1 MNKRKILKRLI
12 IAAVCV
18 VCAVVVFE
26 IVVRVMMDSEMRSRD
41 DWNVQVGEHQYT
53 SEERAVSVYDA
64 SVESTISVS
73 RIVPDEYEEDG
84 FTYYDEGVQQRLGQ
98 QLMEMVGQG
107 ASMDAPLAVLDPFG
121 TGSNGLLLSFQT
133 ERRSQIRYTVHTTSA
148 ELPDYTAVAQ
158 SSADGN
164 SFSRNHCFLLIGLV
178 PGETNEVT
186 LEALGERGRV
196 QQTVTFTIEMPEAI
210 SGYANHLDT
219 TDGDSTAALT
229 DGLYYAMGLGDYYGY
244 TFFFDNEGVLRYEM
258 VLEGYHS
265 DRFLWDD
272 DGSLITCVGSQK
284 IARLNRF
291 GQVTQ
296 VFDLGQYELHHDINW
311 GPEGTILALATDTE
325 SETVEDQVL
334 QIDLESGEVSHV
346 VDFTQVFQ
354 SYYEITRP
362 VQATD
367 PFGLWSEGEWDW
379 LHLNSL
385 QYDEGDNSIIVSSR
399 ETSTIIKCS
408 LGEEPEILWMAG
420 NPDFWEGT
428 EFSQYSLAQEGEFQF
443 QYGQHDVELMPQEE
457 ISALGFE
464 PAAEGQLYLRVYDNN
479 YYAMSSR
486 DDFEVEVPDEVSTS
500 STLEGDVNS
509 HVYYY
514 LVDENAGTFTLM
526 DSFDLPYSSLVSNAQ
541 WMGETYVVNNGVH
554 QCFEEYDQ
562 EGTLIRQYKY
572 QCTANGYRV
581 MKDDFTGFWFLDEEE

>member
-84 FTYYDEGVQQRLGQ
+84 YTYYDEGVQQRLGQ

-164 SFSRNHCFLLIGLV
+164 SFSRKHCFLLIGLV

-196 QQTVTFTIEMPEAI
+196 QQTVTFTIEMPEAV
-210 SGYANHLDT
+210 SGYANQLDT

-244 TFFFDNEGVLRYEM
+244 TFFFDNDGVLRYEM
-258 VLEGYHS
+258 VLEGFHS
-265 DRFLWDD
+265 DRFLYT
-272 DGSLITCVGSQK
+272 DGGLYTCVSSRK
-284 IARLNRF
+284 IALMSPL
-291 GQVTQ
+291 GQAVR
-296 VFDLGQYELHHDINW
+296 VYDLGQYELHHDINW
-311 GPEGTILALATDTE
+311 GPDGTILALVNDTE
-325 SETVEDQVL
+325 QDTVMDVVISL
-334 QIDLESGEVSHV
+334 DPATGEVSEV
-346 VDFTQVFQ
+346 VDF
-354 SYYEITRP
+354 SELMDGYYGEMTHPVPITGGSFW
-362 VQATD
+362 QA
-367 PFGLWSEGEWDW
+367 GEDDW
-379 LHLNSL
+379 LHLNSV
-385 QYDEGDNSIIVSSR
+385 QYMEKDDSILVSSR
-399 ETSTIIKCS
+399 ETSTIIKVSDIGGTPTLSAFIGDPAFWADTPYADLCYAMD
-408 LGEEPEILWMAG
+408 G
-420 NPDFWEGT
+420 DFV
-428 EFSQYSLAQEGEFQF
+428 A
-443 QYGQHDVELMPQEE
+443 QYGQHDVELVADDSLED
-457 ISALGFE
+457 
-464 PAAEGQLYLRVYDNN
+464 GQYLLRMYDNN
-479 YYAMSSR
+479 YWSLSTR
-486 DDFEVEVPDEVSTS
+486 DGYDPELADSVSTS
-500 STLEGDVNS
+500 LTSGDAS
-509 HVYYY
+509 YITFY
-514 LVDENAGTFTLM
+514 LVDDNAKTFSLVEQHAV
-526 DSFDLPYSSLVSNAQ
+526 PYSAIVSNAQ
-541 WMGETYVVNNGVH
+541 EIGGNFVVNSGVAH
-554 QCFEEYDQ
+554 QFGEYDSD
-562 EGTLIRQYKY
+562 GNLIRAFDYD
-572 QCTANGYRV
+572 CMMNGYRV
-581 MKDDFTGFWFLDEEE
+581 MKGDFVGYWFQETDA

>member
-84 FTYYDEGVQQRLGQ
+84 FTYYDEDVQQRLGQ

-210 SGYANHLDT
+210 SGYANQLDT

-244 TFFFDNEGVLRYEM
+244 TFFFDNDGVLRYEM
-258 VLEGYHS
+258 VLEGFHS
-265 DRFLWDD
+265 DRFLYT
-272 DGSLITCVGSQK
+272 DGGLYTCVSSRK
-284 IARLNRF
+284 IALMSPL
-291 GQVTQ
+291 GQAVR
-296 VFDLGQYELHHDINW
+296 VYDLGQYELHHDINW
-311 GPEGTILALATDTE
+311 GPDGTILALVNDTE
-325 SETVEDQVL
+325 QDTVMDVVISL
-334 QIDLESGEVSHV
+334 DPATGEVSEV
-346 VDFTQVFQ
+346 VDF
-354 SYYEITRP
+354 SELMDGYYGEMTHPVPITGGSFW
-362 VQATD
+362 QA
-367 PFGLWSEGEWDW
+367 GEDDW
-379 LHLNSL
+379 LHLNSV
-385 QYDEGDNSIIVSSR
+385 QYMEKDDSILVSSR
-399 ETSTIIKCS
+399 ETSTIIKVSDIQGTPTLSAFIGDPAFWADTPYADLCYAMD
-408 LGEEPEILWMAG
+408 G
-420 NPDFWEGT
+420 DFV
-428 EFSQYSLAQEGEFQF
+428 A
-443 QYGQHDVELMPQEE
+443 QYGQHDVELVADDSLED
-457 ISALGFE
+457 
-464 PAAEGQLYLRVYDNN
+464 GQYLLRMYDNN
-479 YYAMSSR
+479 YWSLSTR
-486 DDFEVEVPDEVSTS
+486 DGYDPELADSVSTS
-500 STLEGDVNS
+500 LTSGDAS
-509 HVYYY
+509 YITFY
-514 LVDENAGTFTLM
+514 LVDDNTKTFSLVEQHAV
-526 DSFDLPYSSLVSNAQ
+526 PYSAIVSNAQ
-541 WMGETYVVNNGVH
+541 EIGGNFVVNSGVAH
-554 QCFEEYDQ
+554 QFGEYDSD
-562 EGTLIRQYKY
+562 GNLIRAFDYD
-572 QCTANGYRV
+572 CMMNGYRV
-581 MKDDFTGFWFLDEEE
+581 MKGDFVGYWFQETDA

>member
-84 FTYYDEGVQQRLGQ
+84 FTYYDEDVQQRLGQ

-210 SGYANHLDT
+210 SGYANQLDT

-244 TFFFDNEGVLRYEM
+244 TFFFDNDGVLRYEM
-258 VLEGYHS
+258 VLEGFHS
-265 DRFLWDD
+265 DRFLYT
-272 DGSLITCVGSQK
+272 DGGLYTCVSSRK
-284 IARLNRF
+284 IALMSPL
-291 GQVTQ
+291 GQAVR
-296 VFDLGQYELHHDINW
+296 VYDLGQYELHHDINW
-311 GPEGTILALATDTE
+311 GPDGTILALVNDTE
-325 SETVEDQVL
+325 QDTVMDVVISL
-334 QIDLESGEVSHV
+334 DPATGEVSEV
-346 VDFTQVFQ
+346 VDF
-354 SYYEITRP
+354 SELMDGYYGEMTHPVPITGGSFW
-362 VQATD
+362 QA
-367 PFGLWSEGEWDW
+367 GEDDW
-379 LHLNSL
+379 LHLNSV
-385 QYDEGDNSIIVSSR
+385 QYMEKDDSILVSSR
-399 ETSTIIKCS
+399 ETSTIIKVSDIGGTPTLSAFIGDPAFWADTPYADLCYAMD
-408 LGEEPEILWMAG
+408 G
-420 NPDFWEGT
+420 DFV
-428 EFSQYSLAQEGEFQF
+428 A
-443 QYGQHDVELMPQEE
+443 QYGQHDVELVADDSLED
-457 ISALGFE
+457 
-464 PAAEGQLYLRVYDNN
+464 GQYLLRMYDNN
-479 YYAMSSR
+479 YWSLSTR
-486 DDFEVEVPDEVSTS
+486 DGYDPELADSVSTS
-500 STLEGDVNS
+500 LTSGDAS
-509 HVYYY
+509 YITFY
-514 LVDENAGTFTLM
+514 LVDDNAKTFSLVEQHAV
-526 DSFDLPYSSLVSNAQ
+526 PYSAIVSNAQ
-541 WMGETYVVNNGVH
+541 EIGGNFVVNSGVAH
-554 QCFEEYDQ
+554 QFGEYDSD
-562 EGTLIRQYKY
+562 GNLIRAFDYD
-572 QCTANGYRV
+572 CMMNGYRV
-581 MKDDFTGFWFLDEEE
+581 MKGDFVGYWFQEAAE

>member
-196 QQTVTFTIEMPEAI
+196 QQTVTFTIEMPEAV
-210 SGYANHLDT
+210 SGYANQLDT

-244 TFFFDNEGVLRYEM
+244 TFFFDNDGVLRYEM
-258 VLEGYHS
+258 VLEGFHS
-265 DRFLWDD
+265 DRFLYT
-272 DGSLITCVGSQK
+272 DGGLYTCVSSRK
-284 IARLNRF
+284 IALMSPL
-291 GQVTQ
+291 GQAVR
-296 VFDLGQYELHHDINW
+296 VYDLGQYELHHDINW
-311 GPEGTILALATDTE
+311 GPDGTILALVNDTE
-325 SETVEDQVL
+325 QDTVMDVVISL
-334 QIDLESGEVSHV
+334 DPATGEVSEV
-346 VDFTQVFQ
+346 VDF
-354 SYYEITRP
+354 SELMDGYYGEMTHPVPITGGSFW
-362 VQATD
+362 QA
-367 PFGLWSEGEWDW
+367 GEDDW
-379 LHLNSL
+379 LHLNSV
-385 QYDEGDNSIIVSSR
+385 QYMEKDDSILVSSR
-399 ETSTIIKCS
+399 ETSTIIKVSDIQGTPTLSAFIGDPAFWADTPYADLCYAMD
-408 LGEEPEILWMAG
+408 G
-420 NPDFWEGT
+420 DFV
-428 EFSQYSLAQEGEFQF
+428 A
-443 QYGQHDVELMPQEE
+443 QYGQHDVELVADDSLED
-457 ISALGFE
+457 
-464 PAAEGQLYLRVYDNN
+464 GQYLLRMYDNN
-479 YYAMSSR
+479 YWSLSTR
-486 DDFEVEVPDEVSTS
+486 DGYDPELADSVSTS
-500 STLEGDVNS
+500 LTSGDAS
-509 HVYYY
+509 YITFY
-514 LVDENAGTFTLM
+514 LVDDNTKTFSLVEQHAV
-526 DSFDLPYSSLVSNAQ
+526 PYSAIVSNAQ
-541 WMGETYVVNNGVH
+541 EIGGNFVVNSGVAH
-554 QCFEEYDQ
+554 QFGEYDSD
-562 EGTLIRQYKY
+562 GNLIRAFDYD
-572 QCTANGYRV
+572 CMMNGYRV
-581 MKDDFTGFWFLDEEE
+581 MKGDFVGYWFQQAAE

>member
-84 FTYYDEGVQQRLGQ
+84 FTYYDEDVQQRLGQ

-196 QQTVTFTIEMPEAI
+196 QQTVTFTIEMPEAV
-210 SGYANHLDT
+210 SGYANQLDT

-244 TFFFDNEGVLRYEM
+244 TFFFDNDGVLRYEM
-258 VLEGYHS
+258 VLEGFHS
-265 DRFLWDD
+265 DRFLYT
-272 DGSLITCVGSQK
+272 DGGLYTCVSSRK
-284 IARLNRF
+284 IALMSPL
-291 GQVTQ
+291 GQAVR
-296 VFDLGQYELHHDINW
+296 VYDLGQYELHHDINW
-311 GPEGTILALATDTE
+311 GPDGTILALVNDTE
-325 SETVEDQVL
+325 QDTVMDVVISL
-334 QIDLESGEVSHV
+334 DPATGEVSEV
-346 VDFTQVFQ
+346 VDF
-354 SYYEITRP
+354 SELMDGYYGEMTHPVPITGGSFW
-362 VQATD
+362 QA
-367 PFGLWSEGEWDW
+367 GEDDW
-379 LHLNSL
+379 LHLNSV
-385 QYDEGDNSIIVSSR
+385 QYMEKDDSILVSSR
-399 ETSTIIKCS
+399 ETSTIIKVSDIRGTPTLSAFIGDPAFWADTPYADLCYAMD
-408 LGEEPEILWMAG
+408 G
-420 NPDFWEGT
+420 DFV
-428 EFSQYSLAQEGEFQF
+428 A
-443 QYGQHDVELMPQEE
+443 QYGQHDVELVADDSLED
-457 ISALGFE
+457 
-464 PAAEGQLYLRVYDNN
+464 GQYLLRMYDNN
-479 YYAMSSR
+479 YWSLSTR
-486 DDFEVEVPDEVSTS
+486 DGYDPELADSVSTS
-500 STLEGDVNS
+500 LTSGDAS
-509 HVYYY
+509 YITFY
-514 LVDENAGTFTLM
+514 LVDDNTKTFSLVEQHAV
-526 DSFDLPYSSLVSNAQ
+526 PYSAIVSNAQ
-541 WMGETYVVNNGVH
+541 EIGGNFVVNSGVAH
-554 QCFEEYDQ
+554 QFGEYDSD
-562 EGTLIRQYKY
+562 GNLIRAFDYD
-572 QCTANGYRV
+572 CMMNGYRV
-581 MKDDFTGFWFLDEEE
+581 MKGDFVGYWFQETDA

>member
-84 FTYYDEGVQQRLGQ
+84 FTYYDEDVQQRLGQ

-107 ASMDAPLAVLDPFG
+107 ASMDAPLAILDPFG

-196 QQTVTFTIEMPEAI
+196 QQTVTFTIDMPEAV
-210 SGYANHLDT
+210 SGYANQLDT

-244 TFFFDNEGVLRYEM
+244 TFFFDNDGVLRYEM
-258 VLEGYHS
+258 VLEGFHS
-265 DRFLWDD
+265 DRFLYT
-272 DGSLITCVGSQK
+272 DGGLYTCVSSRK
-284 IARLNRF
+284 IALMSPL
-291 GQVTQ
+291 GQAVR
-296 VFDLGQYELHHDINW
+296 VYDLGQYELHHDINW
-311 GPEGTILALATDTE
+311 GPDGTILALVNDTE
-325 SETVEDQVL
+325 QDTVMDVVISL
-334 QIDLESGEVSHV
+334 DPATGEVSEV
-346 VDFTQVFQ
+346 VDF
-354 SYYEITRP
+354 SELMDGYYGEMTHPVPITGGSFW
-362 VQATD
+362 QA
-367 PFGLWSEGEWDW
+367 GEDDW
-379 LHLNSL
+379 LHLNSV
-385 QYDEGDNSIIVSSR
+385 QYMEKDDSILVSSR
-399 ETSTIIKCS
+399 ETSTIIKVSDIGGTPTLSAFIGDPAFWADTPYADLCYAMD
-408 LGEEPEILWMAG
+408 G
-420 NPDFWEGT
+420 DFV
-428 EFSQYSLAQEGEFQF
+428 A
-443 QYGQHDVELMPQEE
+443 QYGQHDVELVADDSLED
-457 ISALGFE
+457 
-464 PAAEGQLYLRVYDNN
+464 GQYLLRMYDNN
-479 YYAMSSR
+479 YWSLSTRDGYAPELADS
-486 DDFEVEVPDEVSTS
+486 VSTS
-500 STLEGDVNS
+500 LTSGDAS
-509 HVYYY
+509 YITFY
-514 LVDENAGTFTLM
+514 LVDDNTKTFSLVEQHAV
-526 DSFDLPYSSLVSNAQ
+526 PYSAIVSNAQ
-541 WMGETYVVNNGVH
+541 EIGGNFVVNSGVAH
-554 QCFEEYDQ
+554 QFGEYDSD
-562 EGTLIRQYKY
+562 GNLIRAFDYD
-572 QCTANGYRV
+572 CMMNGYRV
-581 MKDDFTGFWFLDEEE
+581 MKGDFVGYWFQETDA

>member
-84 FTYYDEGVQQRLGQ
+84 FTYYDEDVQQRLGQ
-98 QLMEMVGQG
+98 QLMEIVGQD
-107 ASMDAPLAVLDPFG
+107 ASMDAPLAILDPFG

-210 SGYANHLDT
+210 SGYANQLDT

-244 TFFFDNEGVLRYEM
+244 TFFFDNDGVLRYEM
-258 VLEGYHS
+258 VLEGFHS
-265 DRFLWDD
+265 DRFLYT
-272 DGSLITCVGSQK
+272 DGGLYTCVSSRK
-284 IARLNRF
+284 IALMSPL
-291 GQVTQ
+291 GQAVR
-296 VFDLGQYELHHDINW
+296 VYDLGQYELHHDINW
-311 GPEGTILALATDTE
+311 GPDGTILALVNDTKQDTVMDVVISLDPAT
-325 SETVEDQVL
+325 
-334 QIDLESGEVSHV
+334 GEVSEV
-346 VDFTQVFQ
+346 VDF
-354 SYYEITRP
+354 SELMDGYYGEMTHPVPITGGSFW
-362 VQATD
+362 QA
-367 PFGLWSEGEWDW
+367 GEDDW
-379 LHLNSL
+379 LHLNSV
-385 QYDEGDNSIIVSSR
+385 QYMEKDDSILVSSR
-399 ETSTIIKCS
+399 ETSTIIKVSDIGGTPTLSAFIGDPAFWADTPYADLCYAMD
-408 LGEEPEILWMAG
+408 G
-420 NPDFWEGT
+420 DFV
-428 EFSQYSLAQEGEFQF
+428 A
-443 QYGQHDVELMPQEE
+443 QYGQHDVELVADDSLED
-457 ISALGFE
+457 
-464 PAAEGQLYLRVYDNN
+464 GQYPLRMYDNN
-479 YYAMSSR
+479 YWSLSTR
-486 DDFEVEVPDEVSTS
+486 DGYDPELADSVSTS
-500 STLEGDVNS
+500 LTSGDAS
-509 HVYYY
+509 YITFY
-514 LVDENAGTFTLM
+514 LVDDNTKTFSLVEQHAV
-526 DSFDLPYSSLVSNAQ
+526 PYSAIVSNAQ
-541 WMGETYVVNNGVH
+541 EIGGNFVVNSGVAH
-554 QCFEEYDQ
+554 QFGEYDSD
-562 EGTLIRQYKY
+562 GNLIRAFDYD
-572 QCTANGYRV
+572 CMMNGYRV
-581 MKDDFTGFWFLDEEE
+581 MKGDFVGYWFQETDA

>member
-73 RIVPDEYEEDG
+73 RIVPYEYEEDG
-84 FTYYDEGVQQRLGQ
+84 FTYYDEDVQQRLGQ

-196 QQTVTFTIEMPEAI
+196 QQTVTFTIEMPEAV
-210 SGYANHLDT
+210 SGYANQLDT

-244 TFFFDNEGVLRYEM
+244 TFFFDNDGVLRYEM
-258 VLEGYHS
+258 VLEGFHS
-265 DRFLWDD
+265 DRFLYT
-272 DGSLITCVGSQK
+272 DGGLYTCVSSRK
-284 IARLNRF
+284 IALMSPL
-291 GQVTQ
+291 GQAVR
-296 VFDLGQYELHHDINW
+296 VYDLGQYELHHDINW
-311 GPEGTILALATDTE
+311 GPDGTILALVNDTE
-325 SETVEDQVL
+325 QDTVMDVVISL
-334 QIDLESGEVSHV
+334 DPATGEVSEV
-346 VDFTQVFQ
+346 VDF
-354 SYYEITRP
+354 SELMDGYYGEMTHPVPITGGSFW
-362 VQATD
+362 QA
-367 PFGLWSEGEWDW
+367 GEDDW
-379 LHLNSL
+379 LHLNSV
-385 QYDEGDNSIIVSSR
+385 QYMEKDDSILVSSR
-399 ETSTIIKCS
+399 ETSTIIKVSDIGGTPTLSAFIGDPAFWADTPYADLCYAMD
-408 LGEEPEILWMAG
+408 G
-420 NPDFWEGT
+420 DFV
-428 EFSQYSLAQEGEFQF
+428 A
-443 QYGQHDVELMPQEE
+443 QYGQHDVELVADDSLED
-457 ISALGFE
+457 
-464 PAAEGQLYLRVYDNN
+464 GQYLLRMYDNN
-479 YYAMSSR
+479 YWSLSTR
-486 DDFEVEVPDEVSTS
+486 DGYDPELADSVSTS
-500 STLEGDVNS
+500 LTSGDAS
-509 HVYYY
+509 YITFY
-514 LVDENAGTFTLM
+514 LVDDNAKTFSLVEQHAV
-526 DSFDLPYSSLVSNAQ
+526 PYSAIVSNAQ
-541 WMGETYVVNNGVH
+541 EIGGNFVVNSGVAH
-554 QCFEEYDQ
+554 QFGEYDSD
-562 EGTLIRQYKY
+562 GNLIRAFDYD
-572 QCTANGYRV
+572 CMMNGYRV
-581 MKDDFTGFWFLDEEE
+581 MKGDFVGYWFQEAAE

>member
-84 FTYYDEGVQQRLGQ
+84 FTYYDEDVQQRLGQ

-196 QQTVTFTIEMPEAI
+196 QQTVTFTIDMPEAV
-210 SGYANHLDT
+210 SGYANQLDT
-219 TDGDSTAALT
+219 SDGDSTAALT

-244 TFFFDNEGVLRYEM
+244 TFFFDNDGVLRYEM
-258 VLEGYHS
+258 VLEGFHS
-265 DRFLWDD
+265 DRFLYT
-272 DGSLITCVGSQK
+272 DGGLYTCVSSRK
-284 IARLNRF
+284 IALMSPL
-291 GQVTQ
+291 GQAVR
-296 VFDLGQYELHHDINW
+296 VYDLGQYELHHDINW
-311 GPEGTILALATDTE
+311 GPDGTILALVNDTE
-325 SETVEDQVL
+325 QDTVMDVVISL
-334 QIDLESGEVSHV
+334 DPATGEVSEV
-346 VDFTQVFQ
+346 VDFSEQMDG
-354 SYYEITRP
+354 YYGEMTHPVPITGGSFW
-362 VQATD
+362 QA
-367 PFGLWSEGEWDW
+367 GEDDW
-379 LHLNSL
+379 LHLNSV
-385 QYDEGDNSIIVSSR
+385 QYMEKDDSILVSSR
-399 ETSTIIKCS
+399 ETSTIIKVSDIGGTPTLSAFIGDPAFWADTPYADLCYAMD
-408 LGEEPEILWMAG
+408 G
-420 NPDFWEGT
+420 DFV
-428 EFSQYSLAQEGEFQF
+428 A
-443 QYGQHDVELMPQEE
+443 QYGQHDVELVADDSLED
-457 ISALGFE
+457 
-464 PAAEGQLYLRVYDNN
+464 GQYLLRMYDNN
-479 YYAMSSR
+479 YWSLSTR
-486 DDFEVEVPDEVSTS
+486 DGYDPELADSVSTS
-500 STLEGDVNS
+500 LTSGDAS
-509 HVYYY
+509 YITFY
-514 LVDENAGTFTLM
+514 LVDDNAKTFSLVEQHAV
-526 DSFDLPYSSLVSNAQ
+526 PYSAIVSNAQ
-541 WMGETYVVNNGVH
+541 EIGGNFVVNSGVAH
-554 QCFEEYDQ
+554 QFGEYDSD
-562 EGTLIRQYKY
+562 GNLIRAFDYD
-572 QCTANGYRV
+572 CMMNGYRV
-581 MKDDFTGFWFLDEEE
+581 MKGDFVGYWFQETDA

>member
-41 DWNVQVGEHQYT
+41 DWNIQVGEHQYT

-84 FTYYDEGVQQRLGQ
+84 FTYYDEDVQQRLGQ

-196 QQTVTFTIEMPEAI
+196 QQTVTFTIEMPEAV
-210 SGYANHLDT
+210 SGYANQLDT
-219 TDGDSTAALT
+219 SDGDSTAALT

-244 TFFFDNEGVLRYEM
+244 TFFFDNDGVLRYEM
-258 VLEGYHS
+258 VLEGFHS
-265 DRFLWDD
+265 DRFLYT
-272 DGSLITCVGSQK
+272 DGGLYTCVSSRK
-284 IARLNRF
+284 IALMSPL
-291 GQVTQ
+291 GQAVR
-296 VFDLGQYELHHDINW
+296 VYDLGQYELHHDINW
-311 GPEGTILALATDTE
+311 GPDGTILALVNDTE
-325 SETVEDQVL
+325 QDTVMDVVISL
-334 QIDLESGEVSHV
+334 DPATGEVSEV
-346 VDFTQVFQ
+346 VDF
-354 SYYEITRP
+354 SELMDGYYGEMTHPVPITGGSFW
-362 VQATD
+362 QA
-367 PFGLWSEGEWDW
+367 GEDDW
-379 LHLNSL
+379 LHLNSV
-385 QYDEGDNSIIVSSR
+385 QYMEKDDSILVSSR
-399 ETSTIIKCS
+399 ETSTIIKVSDIGGTPTLSAFIGDPAFWADTPYADLCYAMD
-408 LGEEPEILWMAG
+408 G
-420 NPDFWEGT
+420 DFV
-428 EFSQYSLAQEGEFQF
+428 A
-443 QYGQHDVELMPQEE
+443 QYGQHDVELVADDSLED
-457 ISALGFE
+457 
-464 PAAEGQLYLRVYDNN
+464 GQYLLRMYDNN
-479 YYAMSSR
+479 YWSLSTR
-486 DDFEVEVPDEVSTS
+486 DGYDPELADSVSTS
-500 STLEGDVNS
+500 LTSGDAS
-509 HVYYY
+509 YITFY
-514 LVDENAGTFTLM
+514 LVDDNAKTFSLVEQHAV
-526 DSFDLPYSSLVSNAQ
+526 PYSAIVSNAQ
-541 WMGETYVVNNGVH
+541 EIGGNFVVNSGVAH
-554 QCFEEYDQ
+554 QFGEYDS
-562 EGTLIRQYKY
+562 EGTLIRSFDYY
-572 QCTANGYRV
+572 CMMNGYRV
-581 MKDDFTGFWFLDEEE
+581 MKGDFVGYWFQETDA

>member
-84 FTYYDEGVQQRLGQ
+84 FTYYDEDVQQRLGQ

-196 QQTVTFTIEMPEAI
+196 QQTVTFTIDMPEAI
-210 SGYANHLDT
+210 SGYANQLDT
-219 TDGDSTAALT
+219 SDGDSTAALT

-244 TFFFDNEGVLRYEM
+244 TFFFDNDGVLRYEM
-258 VLEGYHS
+258 VLEGFHS
-265 DRFLWDD
+265 DRFLYA
-272 DGSLITCVGSQK
+272 DGGLYTCVSSRK
-284 IARLNRF
+284 IALMSPL
-291 GQVTQ
+291 GQAVR
-296 VFDLGQYELHHDINW
+296 VYDLGQYELHHDINW
-311 GPEGTILALATDTE
+311 GPDGTILALVNDTE
-325 SETVEDQVL
+325 QDTVMDVVISL
-334 QIDLESGEVSHV
+334 DPATGEVSEV
-346 VDFTQVFQ
+346 VDF
-354 SYYEITRP
+354 SELMDGYYGEMTHPVPITGGSFW
-362 VQATD
+362 QA
-367 PFGLWSEGEWDW
+367 GEDDW
-379 LHLNSL
+379 LHLNSV
-385 QYDEGDNSIIVSSR
+385 QYMEKDDSILVSSR
-399 ETSTIIKCS
+399 ETSTIIKVSDIGGTPTLSAFIGDPAFWADTPYADLCYAMD
-408 LGEEPEILWMAG
+408 G
-420 NPDFWEGT
+420 DFV
-428 EFSQYSLAQEGEFQF
+428 A
-443 QYGQHDVELMPQEE
+443 QYGQHDVELVADDSLED
-457 ISALGFE
+457 
-464 PAAEGQLYLRVYDNN
+464 GQYLLRMYDNN
-479 YYAMSSR
+479 YWSLSTR
-486 DDFEVEVPDEVSTS
+486 DGYDPELADSVSTS
-500 STLEGDVNS
+500 LTSGDAS
-509 HVYYY
+509 YITFY
-514 LVDENAGTFTLM
+514 LVDDNTKTFSLVEQHAV
-526 DSFDLPYSSLVSNAQ
+526 PYSAIVSNAQ
-541 WMGETYVVNNGVH
+541 EIGGNFVVNSGVAH
-554 QCFEEYDQ
+554 QFGEYDSD
-562 EGTLIRQYKY
+562 GNLIRAFDYD
-572 QCTANGYRV
+572 CMMNGYRV
-581 MKDDFTGFWFLDEEE
+581 MKGDFVGYWFQETDA

>member
-84 FTYYDEGVQQRLGQ
+84 FTYYDEDVQQRLGQ

-196 QQTVTFTIEMPEAI
+196 QQTVTFTIEMPEAV
-210 SGYANHLDT
+210 SGYANQLDT

-244 TFFFDNEGVLRYEM
+244 TFFFDNDGVLRYEM
-258 VLEGYHS
+258 VLEGFHS
-265 DRFLWDD
+265 DRFLYT
-272 DGSLITCVGSQK
+272 DGGLYTCVSSRK
-284 IARLNRF
+284 IALMSPL
-291 GQVTQ
+291 GQAVR
-296 VFDLGQYELHHDINW
+296 VYDLGQYELHHDINW
-311 GPEGTILALATDTE
+311 GPDGTILALVNDTE
-325 SETVEDQVL
+325 QDTVMDVVISL
-334 QIDLESGEVSHV
+334 DPATGEVSEV
-346 VDFTQVFQ
+346 VDF
-354 SYYEITRP
+354 SELMDGYYGEMTHPVPITGGSFW
-362 VQATD
+362 QA
-367 PFGLWSEGEWDW
+367 GEDDW
-379 LHLNSL
+379 LHLNSV
-385 QYDEGDNSIIVSSR
+385 QYMEKDDSILVSSR
-399 ETSTIIKCS
+399 ETSTIIKVSDIGGTPTLSAFIGDPAFWADTPYADLCYAMD
-408 LGEEPEILWMAG
+408 G
-420 NPDFWEGT
+420 DFV
-428 EFSQYSLAQEGEFQF
+428 A
-443 QYGQHDVELMPQEE
+443 QYGQHDVELVADDSLED
-457 ISALGFE
+457 
-464 PAAEGQLYLRVYDNN
+464 GQYLLRMYDNN
-479 YYAMSSR
+479 YWSLSTR
-486 DDFEVEVPDEVSTS
+486 DGYDPELADSVSTS
-500 STLEGDVNS
+500 LTSGDAS
-509 HVYYY
+509 YITFY
-514 LVDENAGTFTLM
+514 LVDDNAKTFSLVEQHAV
-526 DSFDLPYSSLVSNAQ
+526 PYSAIVSNAQ
-541 WMGETYVVNNGVH
+541 EIGGNFVVNSGVAH
-554 QCFEEYDQ
+554 QFGEYDSD
-562 EGTLIRQYKY
+562 GNLIRAFDYD
-572 QCTANGYRV
+572 CMMNGYRV
-581 MKDDFTGFWFLDEEE
+581 MKGDFVGYWFQETDA

>member
-84 FTYYDEGVQQRLGQ
+84 FTYYDEDVQQRLGQ
-98 QLMEMVGQG
+98 QLMEIVGQD

-210 SGYANHLDT
+210 SGYANQLDT

-244 TFFFDNEGVLRYEM
+244 TFFFDNDGVLRYEM
-258 VLEGYHS
+258 VLEGFHS
-265 DRFLWDD
+265 DRFLYT
-272 DGSLITCVGSQK
+272 DGGLYTCVSSRK
-284 IARLNRF
+284 IALMSPL
-291 GQVTQ
+291 GQAVR
-296 VFDLGQYELHHDINW
+296 VYDLGQYELHHDINW
-311 GPEGTILALATDTE
+311 GPDGTILALVNDTE
-325 SETVEDQVL
+325 QDTVMDVVISL
-334 QIDLESGEVSHV
+334 DPATGEVSEV
-346 VDFTQVFQ
+346 VDF
-354 SYYEITRP
+354 SELMDGYYGEMTHPVPITGGSFW
-362 VQATD
+362 QA
-367 PFGLWSEGEWDW
+367 GEDDW
-379 LHLNSL
+379 LHLNSV
-385 QYDEGDNSIIVSSR
+385 QYMEKDDSILVSSR
-399 ETSTIIKCS
+399 ETSTIIKVSDIGGTPTLSAFIGDPAFWADTPYADLCYAMD
-408 LGEEPEILWMAG
+408 G
-420 NPDFWEGT
+420 DFV
-428 EFSQYSLAQEGEFQF
+428 A
-443 QYGQHDVELMPQEE
+443 QYGQHDVELVADDSLED
-457 ISALGFE
+457 
-464 PAAEGQLYLRVYDNN
+464 GQYLLRMYDNN
-479 YYAMSSR
+479 YWSLSTR
-486 DDFEVEVPDEVSTS
+486 DGYDPELADSVSTS
-500 STLEGDVNS
+500 LTSGDAS
-509 HVYYY
+509 YITFY
-514 LVDENAGTFTLM
+514 LVDDNAKTFSLVEQHAV
-526 DSFDLPYSSLVSNAQ
+526 PYSAIVSNAQ
-541 WMGETYVVNNGVH
+541 EIGGNFVVNSGVAH
-554 QCFEEYDQ
+554 QFGEYDSD
-562 EGTLIRQYKY
+562 GNLIRAFDYD
-572 QCTANGYRV
+572 CMMNGYRV
-581 MKDDFTGFWFLDEEE
+581 MKGDFVGYWFQETDA

>member
-73 RIVPDEYEEDG
+73 RIVPDEYEEDS
-84 FTYYDEGVQQRLGQ
+84 FTYYDEDVQQRLGQ
-98 QLMEMVGQG
+98 QLMEMVGQD

-196 QQTVTFTIEMPEAI
+196 QQTVTFTIDMPEAV
-210 SGYANHLDT
+210 SGYANQLDT

-244 TFFFDNEGVLRYEM
+244 TFFFDNDGVLRYEM
-258 VLEGYHS
+258 VLEGFHS
-265 DRFLWDD
+265 DRFLYT
-272 DGSLITCVGSQK
+272 DGGLYTCVSSRK
-284 IARLNRF
+284 IALMSPL
-291 GQVTQ
+291 GQAVR
-296 VFDLGQYELHHDINW
+296 VYDLGQYELHHDINW
-311 GPEGTILALATDTE
+311 GPDGTILALVNDTE
-325 SETVEDQVL
+325 QDTVMDVVISL
-334 QIDLESGEVSHV
+334 DPATGEVSEV
-346 VDFTQVFQ
+346 VDF
-354 SYYEITRP
+354 SELMDGYYGEMTHPVPITGGSFW
-362 VQATD
+362 QA
-367 PFGLWSEGEWDW
+367 GEDDW
-379 LHLNSL
+379 LHLNSV
-385 QYDEGDNSIIVSSR
+385 QYMEKDDSILVSSR
-399 ETSTIIKCS
+399 ETSTIIKVSDIGGTPTLSAFIGDPAFWADTPYADLCYAMD
-408 LGEEPEILWMAG
+408 G
-420 NPDFWEGT
+420 DFV
-428 EFSQYSLAQEGEFQF
+428 A
-443 QYGQHDVELMPQEE
+443 QYGQHDVELVADDSLED
-457 ISALGFE
+457 
-464 PAAEGQLYLRVYDNN
+464 GQYLLRMYDNN
-479 YYAMSSR
+479 YWSLSTR
-486 DDFEVEVPDEVSTS
+486 DGYDPELADSVSTS
-500 STLEGDVNS
+500 LTSGDAS
-509 HVYYY
+509 YITFY
-514 LVDENAGTFTLM
+514 LVDDNAKTFSLVEQHAV
-526 DSFDLPYSSLVSNAQ
+526 PYSAIVSNAQ
-541 WMGETYVVNNGVH
+541 EIGGNFVVNSGVAH
-554 QCFEEYDQ
+554 QFGEYDSD
-562 EGTLIRQYKY
+562 GNLIRAFDYD
-572 QCTANGYRV
+572 CMMNGYRV
-581 MKDDFTGFWFLDEEE
+581 MKGDFVGYWFQETDA

>member
-84 FTYYDEGVQQRLGQ
+84 FTYYDEDVQQRLGQ

-107 ASMDAPLAVLDPFG
+107 ASMDAPLAILDPFG

-164 SFSRNHCFLLIGLV
+164 SFSRNHCFPLIGLV

-196 QQTVTFTIEMPEAI
+196 QQTVTFTIDMPEAV
-210 SGYANHLDT
+210 SGYANQLDT

-244 TFFFDNEGVLRYEM
+244 TFFFDNDGVLRYEM
-258 VLEGYHS
+258 VLEGFHS
-265 DRFLWDD
+265 DRFLYT
-272 DGSLITCVGSQK
+272 DGGLYTCVSSRK
-284 IARLNRF
+284 IALMSPL
-291 GQVTQ
+291 GQAVR
-296 VFDLGQYELHHDINW
+296 VYDLGQYELHHDINW
-311 GPEGTILALATDTE
+311 GPDGTILALVNDTE
-325 SETVEDQVL
+325 QDTVMDVVISL
-334 QIDLESGEVSHV
+334 DPATGEVSEV
-346 VDFTQVFQ
+346 VDF
-354 SYYEITRP
+354 SELMDGYYGEMTHPVPITGGSFW
-362 VQATD
+362 QA
-367 PFGLWSEGEWDW
+367 GEDDW
-379 LHLNSL
+379 LHLNSV
-385 QYDEGDNSIIVSSR
+385 QYMEKDDSILVSSR
-399 ETSTIIKCS
+399 ETSTIIKVSDIGGTPTLSAFIGDPAFWADTPYADLCYAMD
-408 LGEEPEILWMAG
+408 G
-420 NPDFWEGT
+420 DFV
-428 EFSQYSLAQEGEFQF
+428 A
-443 QYGQHDVELMPQEE
+443 QYGQHDVELVADDSLED
-457 ISALGFE
+457 
-464 PAAEGQLYLRVYDNN
+464 GQYLLRMYDNN
-479 YYAMSSR
+479 YWSLSTR
-486 DDFEVEVPDEVSTS
+486 DGYDPELADSVSTS
-500 STLEGDVNS
+500 LTSGDAS
-509 HVYYY
+509 YITFY
-514 LVDENAGTFTLM
+514 LVDDNAKTFSLVEQHAV
-526 DSFDLPYSSLVSNAQ
+526 PYSAIVSNAQ
-541 WMGETYVVNNGVH
+541 EIGGNFVVNSGVAH
-554 QCFEEYDQ
+554 QFGEYDSD
-562 EGTLIRQYKY
+562 GNLIRAFDYD
-572 QCTANGYRV
+572 CMMNGYRV
-581 MKDDFTGFWFLDEEE
+581 MKGDFVGYWFQETDA

>member
-196 QQTVTFTIEMPEAI
+196 QQTVTFTIDMPEAI
-210 SGYANHLDT
+210 SGYANQLDT

-244 TFFFDNEGVLRYEM
+244 TFFFDNDGVLRYEM
-258 VLEGYHS
+258 VLEGFHS
-265 DRFLWDD
+265 DRFLYT
-272 DGSLITCVGSQK
+272 DGGLYTCVSSRK
-284 IARLNRF
+284 IALMSPL
-291 GQVTQ
+291 GQAVR
-296 VFDLGQYELHHDINW
+296 VYDLGQYELHHDINW
-311 GPEGTILALATDTE
+311 GPDGTILALVNDTE
-325 SETVEDQVL
+325 QDTVMDVVVSLNPET
-334 QIDLESGEVSHV
+334 GEVSEV
-346 VDFTQVFQ
+346 VDF
-354 SYYEITRP
+354 SELMDGYYGEMTHPVPITGGSFW
-362 VQATD
+362 QA
-367 PFGLWSEGEWDW
+367 GEDDW
-379 LHLNSL
+379 LHLNSV
-385 QYDEGDNSIIVSSR
+385 QYMEKDDSILVSSR
-399 ETSTIIKCS
+399 ETSTIIKVSDIQGTPTLSAFIGDPAFWADTPYADLCYAMD
-408 LGEEPEILWMAG
+408 G
-420 NPDFWEGT
+420 DFV
-428 EFSQYSLAQEGEFQF
+428 A
-443 QYGQHDVELMPQEE
+443 QYGQHDVELVADDSLED
-457 ISALGFE
+457 
-464 PAAEGQLYLRVYDNN
+464 GQYLLRMYDNN
-479 YYAMSSR
+479 YWSLSTR
-486 DDFEVEVPDEVSTS
+486 DGYDPELADSVSTS
-500 STLEGDVNS
+500 LTSGDAS
-509 HVYYY
+509 YITFY
-514 LVDENAGTFTLM
+514 LVDDNTKTFSLVEQHAV
-526 DSFDLPYSSLVSNAQ
+526 PYSAIVSNAQ
-541 WMGETYVVNNGVH
+541 EIGGNFVVNSGVAH
-554 QCFEEYDQ
+554 QFGEYDSD
-562 EGTLIRQYKY
+562 GNLIRSFDYD
-572 QCTANGYRV
+572 CMMNGYRV
-581 MKDDFTGFWFLDEEE
+581 MKGDFVGYWFQETDA

>member
-84 FTYYDEGVQQRLGQ
+84 FTYYDEDVQQRLGQ

-244 TFFFDNEGVLRYEM
+244 TFFFDNDGVLRYEM
-258 VLEGYHS
+258 VLEGFHS
-265 DRFLWDD
+265 DRFLYT
-272 DGSLITCVGSQK
+272 DGGLYTCVSSRK
-284 IARLNRF
+284 IALMSPL
-291 GQVTQ
+291 GQAVR
-296 VFDLGQYELHHDINW
+296 VYDLGQYELHHDINW
-311 GPEGTILALATDTE
+311 GPDGTILALVNDTE
-325 SETVEDQVL
+325 QDTVMDVVVFLNPET
-334 QIDLESGEVSHV
+334 GEVSEV
-346 VDFTQVFQ
+346 VDF
-354 SYYEITRP
+354 SELMDGYYGEMTHPVPITGGSFW
-362 VQATD
+362 QA
-367 PFGLWSEGEWDW
+367 GEDDW
-379 LHLNSL
+379 LHLNSV
-385 QYDEGDNSIIVSSR
+385 QYMEKDDSILVSSR
-399 ETSTIIKCS
+399 ETSTIIKVSDIQGTPTLSAFIGDPAFWADTPYADLCYAMD
-408 LGEEPEILWMAG
+408 G
-420 NPDFWEGT
+420 DFV
-428 EFSQYSLAQEGEFQF
+428 A
-443 QYGQHDVELMPQEE
+443 QYGQHDVELVADDSLED
-457 ISALGFE
+457 
-464 PAAEGQLYLRVYDNN
+464 GQYLLRMYDNN
-479 YYAMSSR
+479 YWSLSTR
-486 DDFEVEVPDEVSTS
+486 DGYDPELADSVSTS
-500 STLEGDVNS
+500 LTSGDAS
-509 HVYYY
+509 YITFY
-514 LVDENAGTFTLM
+514 LVDDNAKTFSLVEQHAV
-526 DSFDLPYSSLVSNAQ
+526 PYSAIVSNAQ
-541 WMGETYVVNNGVH
+541 EIGGNFVANSGVAH
-554 QCFEEYDQ
+554 QFGEYDS
-562 EGTLIRQYKY
+562 EGTLIRSFDYD
-572 QCTANGYRV
+572 CMMNGYRV
-581 MKDDFTGFWFLDEEE
+581 MKGDFVGYWFQETDA

>member
-84 FTYYDEGVQQRLGQ
+84 FTYYDEDVQQRLGQ
-98 QLMEMVGQG
+98 QLMEMVGQD

-196 QQTVTFTIEMPEAI
+196 QQTVTFTINMPEAI
-210 SGYANHLDT
+210 SGYANQLDT
-219 TDGDSTAALT
+219 SDGDSTAALT

-244 TFFFDNEGVLRYEM
+244 TFFFDNDGVLRYEM
-258 VLEGYHS
+258 VLEGFHS
-265 DRFLWDD
+265 DRFLYT
-272 DGSLITCVGSQK
+272 DGGLYTCVSSRK
-284 IARLNRF
+284 IALMSPL
-291 GQVTQ
+291 GQAVR
-296 VFDLGQYELHHDINW
+296 VYDLGQYELHHDINW
-311 GPEGTILALATDTE
+311 GPDGTILALVNDTE
-325 SETVEDQVL
+325 QDTVMDVVISL
-334 QIDLESGEVSHV
+334 DPATGEVSEV
-346 VDFTQVFQ
+346 VDF
-354 SYYEITRP
+354 SELMDGYYGEMTHPVPITGGSFW
-362 VQATD
+362 QA
-367 PFGLWSEGEWDW
+367 GEDDW
-379 LHLNSL
+379 LHLNSV
-385 QYDEGDNSIIVSSR
+385 QYMEKDDSILVSSR
-399 ETSTIIKCS
+399 ETSTIIKVSDIGGTPTLSAFIGDPAFWADTPYADLCYAMD
-408 LGEEPEILWMAG
+408 G
-420 NPDFWEGT
+420 DFV
-428 EFSQYSLAQEGEFQF
+428 A
-443 QYGQHDVELMPQEE
+443 QYGQHDVELVADDSLED
-457 ISALGFE
+457 
-464 PAAEGQLYLRVYDNN
+464 GQYLLRMYDNN
-479 YYAMSSR
+479 YWSLSTRDGYAPELADS
-486 DDFEVEVPDEVSTS
+486 VSTS
-500 STLEGDVNS
+500 LTSGDAS
-509 HVYYY
+509 YITFY
-514 LVDENAGTFTLM
+514 LVDDNTKTFSLVEQHAV
-526 DSFDLPYSSLVSNAQ
+526 PYSAIVSNAQ
-541 WMGETYVVNNGVH
+541 EIGGNFVVNSGVAH
-554 QCFEEYDQ
+554 QFGEYDSD
-562 EGTLIRQYKY
+562 GNLIRAFDYD
-572 QCTANGYRV
+572 CMMNGYRV
-581 MKDDFTGFWFLDEEE
+581 MKGDFVGYWFQETDA

>member
-210 SGYANHLDT
+210 SGYANQLDT
-219 TDGDSTAALT
+219 SDGDSTAALT

-244 TFFFDNEGVLRYEM
+244 TFFFDNDGVLRYEM
-258 VLEGYHS
+258 VLEGFHS
-265 DRFLWDD
+265 DRFLYT
-272 DGSLITCVGSQK
+272 DGGLYTCISSRK
-284 IARLNRF
+284 IALMSPL
-291 GQVTQ
+291 GQAVR
-296 VFDLGQYELHHDINW
+296 VYDLGQYELHHDINW
-311 GPEGTILALATDTE
+311 GPDGTILALVNDTE
-325 SETVEDQVL
+325 QDTVMDVVISL
-334 QIDLESGEVSHV
+334 DPATGEVSEV
-346 VDFTQVFQ
+346 VDF
-354 SYYEITRP
+354 SELMDGYYGEMTHPVPITGGSFW
-362 VQATD
+362 QA
-367 PFGLWSEGEWDW
+367 GEDDW
-379 LHLNSL
+379 LHLNSV
-385 QYDEGDNSIIVSSR
+385 QYMEKDDSILVSSR
-399 ETSTIIKCS
+399 ETSTIIKVSDIGGTPTLSAFIGDPAFWADTPYADLCYAMD
-408 LGEEPEILWMAG
+408 G
-420 NPDFWEGT
+420 DFV
-428 EFSQYSLAQEGEFQF
+428 A
-443 QYGQHDVELMPQEE
+443 QYGQHDVELVADDSLED
-457 ISALGFE
+457 
-464 PAAEGQLYLRVYDNN
+464 GQYLLRMYDNN
-479 YYAMSSR
+479 YWSLSTR
-486 DDFEVEVPDEVSTS
+486 DGYDPELADSVSTS
-500 STLEGDVNS
+500 LTSGDAS
-509 HVYYY
+509 YITFY
-514 LVDENAGTFTLM
+514 LVDDNAKTFSLVEQHAV
-526 DSFDLPYSSLVSNAQ
+526 PYSAIVSNAQ
-541 WMGETYVVNNGVH
+541 EIGGNFVVNSGVAH
-554 QCFEEYDQ
+554 QFGEYDSD
-562 EGTLIRQYKY
+562 GNLIRAFDYD
-572 QCTANGYRV
+572 CMMNGYRV
-581 MKDDFTGFWFLDEEE
+581 MKGDFVGYWFQETDA

>member
-84 FTYYDEGVQQRLGQ
+84 FTYYDEDVQQRLGQ
-98 QLMEMVGQG
+98 QLMEMVGQD

-196 QQTVTFTIEMPEAI
+196 QQTVTFTIEMPEAV
-210 SGYANHLDT
+210 SGYANQLDT

-244 TFFFDNEGVLRYEM
+244 TFFFDNDGVLRYEM
-258 VLEGYHS
+258 VLEGFHS
-265 DRFLWDD
+265 DRFLYT
-272 DGSLITCVGSQK
+272 DGGLYTCVSSRK
-284 IARLNRF
+284 IALMSPL
-291 GQVTQ
+291 GQAVR
-296 VFDLGQYELHHDINW
+296 VYDLGQYELHHDINW
-311 GPEGTILALATDTE
+311 GPDGTILALVNDTE
-325 SETVEDQVL
+325 QDTVMDVVISL
-334 QIDLESGEVSHV
+334 DPATGEVSEV
-346 VDFTQVFQ
+346 VDF
-354 SYYEITRP
+354 SELMDGYYGEMTHPVPITGGSFW
-362 VQATD
+362 QA
-367 PFGLWSEGEWDW
+367 GEDDW
-379 LHLNSL
+379 LHLNSV
-385 QYDEGDNSIIVSSR
+385 QYMEKDDSILVSSR
-399 ETSTIIKCS
+399 ETSTIIKVSDIGGTPTLSAFIGDPAFWADTPYADLCYAMD
-408 LGEEPEILWMAG
+408 G
-420 NPDFWEGT
+420 DFV
-428 EFSQYSLAQEGEFQF
+428 A
-443 QYGQHDVELMPQEE
+443 QYGQHDVELVADDSLED
-457 ISALGFE
+457 
-464 PAAEGQLYLRVYDNN
+464 GQYLLRMYDNN
-479 YYAMSSR
+479 YWSLSTR
-486 DDFEVEVPDEVSTS
+486 DGYDPELADSVSTS
-500 STLEGDVNS
+500 LTSGDAS
-509 HVYYY
+509 YITFY
-514 LVDENAGTFTLM
+514 LVDDNAKTFSLVEQHAV
-526 DSFDLPYSSLVSNAQ
+526 PYSAIVSNAQ
-541 WMGETYVVNNGVH
+541 EIGGNFVVNSGVAH
-554 QCFEEYDQ
+554 QFGEYDSD
-562 EGTLIRQYKY
+562 GNLIRAFDYD
-572 QCTANGYRV
+572 CMMNGYRV
-581 MKDDFTGFWFLDEEE
+581 MKGDFVGYWFQEAAE

>member
-84 FTYYDEGVQQRLGQ
+84 FTYYDEDVQQRLGQ
-98 QLMEMVGQG
+98 QLMEIVGQD

-196 QQTVTFTIEMPEAI
+196 QQTVTFTIDMPEAV
-210 SGYANHLDT
+210 SGYANQLDT

-244 TFFFDNEGVLRYEM
+244 TFFFDNDGVLRYEM
-258 VLEGYHS
+258 VLEGFHS
-265 DRFLWDD
+265 DRFLYT
-272 DGSLITCVGSQK
+272 DGGLYTCVSSRK
-284 IARLNRF
+284 IALMSPL
-291 GQVTQ
+291 GQAVR
-296 VFDLGQYELHHDINW
+296 VYDLGQYELHHDINW
-311 GPEGTILALATDTE
+311 GPDGTILALVNDTE
-325 SETVEDQVL
+325 QDTVMDVVISL
-334 QIDLESGEVSHV
+334 DPATGEVSEV
-346 VDFTQVFQ
+346 VDF
-354 SYYEITRP
+354 SELMDGYYGEMTHPVPITGGSFW
-362 VQATD
+362 QA
-367 PFGLWSEGEWDW
+367 GEDDW
-379 LHLNSL
+379 LHLNSV
-385 QYDEGDNSIIVSSR
+385 QYMEKDDSILVSSR
-399 ETSTIIKCS
+399 ETSTIIKVSDIGGTPTLSAFIGDPAFWADTPYADLCYAMD
-408 LGEEPEILWMAG
+408 G
-420 NPDFWEGT
+420 DFV
-428 EFSQYSLAQEGEFQF
+428 A
-443 QYGQHDVELMPQEE
+443 QYGQHDVELVADDSLED
-457 ISALGFE
+457 
-464 PAAEGQLYLRVYDNN
+464 GQYLLRMYDNN
-479 YYAMSSR
+479 YWSLSTR
-486 DDFEVEVPDEVSTS
+486 DGYDPELADSVSTS
-500 STLEGDVNS
+500 LTSGDAS
-509 HVYYY
+509 YITFY
-514 LVDENAGTFTLM
+514 LVDDNAKTFSLVEQHAV
-526 DSFDLPYSSLVSNAQ
+526 PYSAIVSNAQ
-541 WMGETYVVNNGVH
+541 EIGGNFVVNSGVAH
-554 QCFEEYDQ
+554 QFGEYDSD
-562 EGTLIRQYKY
+562 GNLIRAFDYD
-572 QCTANGYRV
+572 CMMNGYRV
-581 MKDDFTGFWFLDEEE
+581 MKGDFVGYWFQEAAE

>member
-196 QQTVTFTIEMPEAI
+196 QQTVTFTIDMPEAV
-210 SGYANHLDT
+210 SGYANQLDT

-244 TFFFDNEGVLRYEM
+244 TFFFDNDGVLRYEM
-258 VLEGYHS
+258 VLEGFHS
-265 DRFLWDD
+265 DRFLYT
-272 DGSLITCVGSQK
+272 DGGLYTCVSSRK
-284 IARLNRF
+284 IALMSPL
-291 GQVTQ
+291 GQAVR
-296 VFDLGQYELHHDINW
+296 VYDLGQYELHHDINW
-311 GPEGTILALATDTE
+311 GPDGTILALVNDTE
-325 SETVEDQVL
+325 QDTVMDVVISL
-334 QIDLESGEVSHV
+334 DPATGEVSEV
-346 VDFTQVFQ
+346 VDF
-354 SYYEITRP
+354 SELMDGYYGEMTHPVPITGGSFW
-362 VQATD
+362 QA
-367 PFGLWSEGEWDW
+367 GEDDW
-379 LHLNSL
+379 LHLNSV
-385 QYDEGDNSIIVSSR
+385 QYMEKDDSILVSSR
-399 ETSTIIKCS
+399 ETSTIIKVSDIGGTPTLSAFIGDPAFWADTPYADLCYAMD
-408 LGEEPEILWMAG
+408 G
-420 NPDFWEGT
+420 DFV
-428 EFSQYSLAQEGEFQF
+428 A
-443 QYGQHDVELMPQEE
+443 QYGQHDVELVADDSLED
-457 ISALGFE
+457 
-464 PAAEGQLYLRVYDNN
+464 GQYLLRMYDNN
-479 YYAMSSR
+479 YWSLSTR
-486 DDFEVEVPDEVSTS
+486 DGYDPELADSVSTS
-500 STLEGDVNS
+500 LTSGDAS
-509 HVYYY
+509 YITFY
-514 LVDENAGTFTLM
+514 LVDDNAKTFSLVEQHAV
-526 DSFDLPYSSLVSNAQ
+526 PYSAIVSNAQ
-541 WMGETYVVNNGVH
+541 EIGGNFVVNSGVAH
-554 QCFEEYDQ
+554 QFGEYDSD
-562 EGTLIRQYKY
+562 GNLIRAFDYD
-572 QCTANGYRV
+572 CMMNGYRV
-581 MKDDFTGFWFLDEEE
+581 MKGDFVGYWFQQAAE

>member
-84 FTYYDEGVQQRLGQ
+84 FTYYDEDVQQRLGQ
-98 QLMEMVGQG
+98 QLMEMVGQD

-210 SGYANHLDT
+210 SGYANQLDT

-244 TFFFDNEGVLRYEM
+244 TFFFDNDGVLRYEM
-258 VLEGYHS
+258 VLEGFHS
-265 DRFLWDD
+265 DRFLYT
-272 DGSLITCVGSQK
+272 DGGLYTCVSSRK
-284 IARLNRF
+284 IALMSPL
-291 GQVTQ
+291 GQAVR
-296 VFDLGQYELHHDINW
+296 VYDLGQYELHHDINW
-311 GPEGTILALATDTE
+311 GPDGTILALVNDTE
-325 SETVEDQVL
+325 QDTVMDVVISL
-334 QIDLESGEVSHV
+334 DPATGEVSEV
-346 VDFTQVFQ
+346 VDF
-354 SYYEITRP
+354 SELMDGYYGEMTHPVPITGGSFW
-362 VQATD
+362 QA
-367 PFGLWSEGEWDW
+367 GEDDW
-379 LHLNSL
+379 LHLNSV
-385 QYDEGDNSIIVSSR
+385 QYMEKDDSILVSSR
-399 ETSTIIKCS
+399 ETSTIIKVSNIGGTPTLSAFIGDPAFWADTPYADLCYAMD
-408 LGEEPEILWMAG
+408 G
-420 NPDFWEGT
+420 DFV
-428 EFSQYSLAQEGEFQF
+428 A
-443 QYGQHDVELMPQEE
+443 QYGQHDVELVADDSLED
-457 ISALGFE
+457 
-464 PAAEGQLYLRVYDNN
+464 GQYLLRMYDNN
-479 YYAMSSR
+479 YWSLSTR
-486 DDFEVEVPDEVSTS
+486 DGYDPELADSVSTS
-500 STLEGDVNS
+500 LTSGDAS
-509 HVYYY
+509 YITFY
-514 LVDENAGTFTLM
+514 LVDDNAKTFSLVEQHAV
-526 DSFDLPYSSLVSNAQ
+526 PYSAIVSNAQ
-541 WMGETYVVNNGVH
+541 EIGGNFVVNSGVAH
-554 QCFEEYDQ
+554 QFGEYDSD
-562 EGTLIRQYKY
+562 GNLIRAFDYD
-572 QCTANGYRV
+572 CMMNGYRV
-581 MKDDFTGFWFLDEEE
+581 MKGDFVGYWFQETDA

>member
-133 ERRSQIRYTVHTTSA
+133 ERRSQIRYTVHTTSVD
-148 ELPDYTAVAQ
+148 LPDYTAVAQ

-196 QQTVTFTIEMPEAI
+196 QQTVTFTIDMPEAI
-210 SGYANHLDT
+210 SGYANQLDT

-244 TFFFDNEGVLRYEM
+244 TFFFDNDGVLRYEM
-258 VLEGYHS
+258 VLEGFHS
-265 DRFLWDD
+265 DRFLYT
-272 DGSLITCVGSQK
+272 DGGLYTCVSSRK
-284 IARLNRF
+284 IALMSPL
-291 GQVTQ
+291 GQAVR
-296 VFDLGQYELHHDINW
+296 VYDLGQYELHHDINW
-311 GPEGTILALATDTE
+311 GPDGTILALVNDTKQDTVMDVVV
-325 SETVEDQVL
+325 SLNPET
-334 QIDLESGEVSHV
+334 GEVSEM
-346 VDFTQVFQ
+346 VDF
-354 SYYEITRP
+354 SELMDGYYGEMTHPVPITGGSFW
-362 VQATD
+362 QA
-367 PFGLWSEGEWDW
+367 GEDDW
-379 LHLNSL
+379 LHLNSV
-385 QYDEGDNSIIVSSR
+385 QYMEKDDSILVSSR
-399 ETSTIIKCS
+399 ETSTIIKVSDIQGTPTLSAFIGDPAFWADTPYADLCYAMD
-408 LGEEPEILWMAG
+408 G
-420 NPDFWEGT
+420 DFV
-428 EFSQYSLAQEGEFQF
+428 A
-443 QYGQHDVELMPQEE
+443 QYGQHDVELVADDSLED
-457 ISALGFE
+457 
-464 PAAEGQLYLRVYDNN
+464 GQYLLRMYDNN
-479 YYAMSSR
+479 YWSLSTR
-486 DDFEVEVPDEVSTS
+486 DGYDPELADSVSTS
-500 STLEGDVNS
+500 LTSGDAS
-509 HVYYY
+509 YITFY
-514 LVDENAGTFTLM
+514 LVDDNAKTFSLVEQHAV
-526 DSFDLPYSSLVSNAQ
+526 PYSAIVSNAQ
-541 WMGETYVVNNGVH
+541 EIGGNFVVNSGVAH
-554 QCFEEYDQ
+554 QFGEYDSD
-562 EGTLIRQYKY
+562 GNLIRSFDYD
-572 QCTANGYRV
+572 CMMNGYRV
-581 MKDDFTGFWFLDEEE
+581 MKGDFVGYWFQETDA

>member
-84 FTYYDEGVQQRLGQ
+84 FTYYDEDVQQRLGQ

-196 QQTVTFTIEMPEAI
+196 QQTVTFTIEMPEAV
-210 SGYANHLDT
+210 SGYANQLDT

-244 TFFFDNEGVLRYEM
+244 TFFFDNDGVLRYEM
-258 VLEGYHS
+258 VLEGFHS
-265 DRFLWDD
+265 DRFLYT
-272 DGSLITCVGSQK
+272 DGGLYTCVSSRK
-284 IARLNRF
+284 IALMSPL
-291 GQVTQ
+291 GQAVR
-296 VFDLGQYELHHDINW
+296 VYDLGQYELHHDINW
-311 GPEGTILALATDTE
+311 GPDGTILALVNDTE
-325 SETVEDQVL
+325 QDTVMDVVISL
-334 QIDLESGEVSHV
+334 DPATGEVSEV
-346 VDFTQVFQ
+346 VDF
-354 SYYEITRP
+354 SELMDGYYGEMTHPVPITGGSFW
-362 VQATD
+362 QA
-367 PFGLWSEGEWDW
+367 GEDDW
-379 LHLNSL
+379 LHLNSV
-385 QYDEGDNSIIVSSR
+385 QYVEKDDSILVSSR
-399 ETSTIIKCS
+399 ETSTIIKVSDIGGTPTISAFIGDPAFWADTPYADLCYAMD
-408 LGEEPEILWMAG
+408 G
-420 NPDFWEGT
+420 DFV
-428 EFSQYSLAQEGEFQF
+428 A
-443 QYGQHDVELMPQEE
+443 QYGQHDVELVADDSLED
-457 ISALGFE
+457 
-464 PAAEGQLYLRVYDNN
+464 GQYLLRMYDNN
-479 YYAMSSR
+479 YWSLSTR
-486 DDFEVEVPDEVSTS
+486 DGYDPELADSVSTS
-500 STLEGDVNS
+500 LTSGDAS
-509 HVYYY
+509 YITFY
-514 LVDENAGTFTLM
+514 LVDDNAKTFSLVEQHAV
-526 DSFDLPYSSLVSNAQ
+526 PYSAIVSNAQ
-541 WMGETYVVNNGVH
+541 EIGGNFVVNSGVAH
-554 QCFEEYDQ
+554 QFGEYDSD
-562 EGTLIRQYKY
+562 GNLIRAFDYD
-572 QCTANGYRV
+572 CMMNGYRV
-581 MKDDFTGFWFLDEEE
+581 MKGDFVGYWFQQAAE

>member
-84 FTYYDEGVQQRLGQ
+84 FTYYDEDVQQRLGQ

-107 ASMDAPLAVLDPFG
+107 ASMDAPLAILDPFG

-196 QQTVTFTIEMPEAI
+196 QQTVTFTIDMPEAV
-210 SGYANHLDT
+210 SGYANQLDT

-244 TFFFDNEGVLRYEM
+244 TFFFDNDGVLRYEM
-258 VLEGYHS
+258 VLEGFHS
-265 DRFLWDD
+265 DRFLYT
-272 DGSLITCVGSQK
+272 DGGLYTCVSSRK
-284 IARLNRF
+284 IALMSPL
-291 GQVTQ
+291 GQAVR
-296 VFDLGQYELHHDINW
+296 VYDLGQYELHHDINW
-311 GPEGTILALATDTE
+311 GPDGTILALVNDTE
-325 SETVEDQVL
+325 QDTVMDVVISL
-334 QIDLESGEVSHV
+334 DPATGEVSEV
-346 VDFTQVFQ
+346 VDF
-354 SYYEITRP
+354 SELMDGYYGEMTHPVPITGGSFW
-362 VQATD
+362 QA
-367 PFGLWSEGEWDW
+367 GEDDW
-379 LHLNSL
+379 LHLNSV
-385 QYDEGDNSIIVSSR
+385 QYMEKDDSILVSSR
-399 ETSTIIKCS
+399 ETSTIIKVSDIQGTPTLSAFIGDPAFWADTPYADLCYAMD
-408 LGEEPEILWMAG
+408 G
-420 NPDFWEGT
+420 DFV
-428 EFSQYSLAQEGEFQF
+428 A
-443 QYGQHDVELMPQEE
+443 QYGQHDVELVADDSLED
-457 ISALGFE
+457 
-464 PAAEGQLYLRVYDNN
+464 GQYLLRMYDNN
-479 YYAMSSR
+479 YWSLSTR
-486 DDFEVEVPDEVSTS
+486 DGYDPELADSVSTS
-500 STLEGDVNS
+500 LTSGDAS
-509 HVYYY
+509 YITFY
-514 LVDENAGTFTLM
+514 LVDDNAKTFSLVEQHAV
-526 DSFDLPYSSLVSNAQ
+526 PYSAIVSNAQ
-541 WMGETYVVNNGVH
+541 EIGGNFVVNSGVAH
-554 QCFEEYDQ
+554 QFGEYDSD
-562 EGTLIRQYKY
+562 GNLIRAFDYD
-572 QCTANGYRV
+572 CMMNGYRV
-581 MKDDFTGFWFLDEEE
+581 MKGDFVGYWFQETDA

>member
-84 FTYYDEGVQQRLGQ
+84 FTYYDEDVQQRLGQ
-98 QLMEMVGQG
+98 QLMEMVGQD

-196 QQTVTFTIEMPEAI
+196 QQTVTFTIEMPEAV
-210 SGYANHLDT
+210 SGYANQLDT

-244 TFFFDNEGVLRYEM
+244 TFFFDNDGVLRYEM
-258 VLEGYHS
+258 VLEGFHS
-265 DRFLWDD
+265 DRFLYT
-272 DGSLITCVGSQK
+272 DGGLYTCISSRK
-284 IARLNRF
+284 IALMSPL
-291 GQVTQ
+291 GQAVR
-296 VFDLGQYELHHDINW
+296 VYDLGQYELHHDINW
-311 GPEGTILALATDTE
+311 GPDGTILALVNDTE
-325 SETVEDQVL
+325 QDTVMDVVISL
-334 QIDLESGEVSHV
+334 DPATGEVSEV
-346 VDFTQVFQ
+346 VDF
-354 SYYEITRP
+354 SELMDGYYGEMTHPVPITGGSFW
-362 VQATD
+362 QA
-367 PFGLWSEGEWDW
+367 GEDDW
-379 LHLNSL
+379 LHLNSV
-385 QYDEGDNSIIVSSR
+385 QYMEKDDSILVSSR
-399 ETSTIIKCS
+399 ETSTIIKVS
-408 LGEEPEILWMAG
+408 DIGGTPTLSAFIGDPAFWADTPYAG
-420 NPDFWEGT
+420 LCYAMDGDFV
-428 EFSQYSLAQEGEFQF
+428 A
-443 QYGQHDVELMPQEE
+443 QYGQHDVELVADDSLED
-457 ISALGFE
+457 
-464 PAAEGQLYLRVYDNN
+464 GQYLLRMYDNN
-479 YYAMSSR
+479 YWSLSTR
-486 DDFEVEVPDEVSTS
+486 DGYDPELADSVSTS
-500 STLEGDVNS
+500 LTSGDAS
-509 HVYYY
+509 YITFY
-514 LVDENAGTFTLM
+514 LVDDNAKTFSLVEQHAV
-526 DSFDLPYSSLVSNAQ
+526 PYSAIVSNAQ
-541 WMGETYVVNNGVH
+541 EIGGNFVVNSGVAH
-554 QCFEEYDQ
+554 QFGEYDSD
-562 EGTLIRQYKY
+562 GNLIRAFDYD
-572 QCTANGYRV
+572 CMMNGYRV
-581 MKDDFTGFWFLDEEE
+581 MKGDFVGYWFQQAAE

>member
-84 FTYYDEGVQQRLGQ
+84 FTYYDEDVQQRLGQ

-196 QQTVTFTIEMPEAI
+196 QQTVTFTIEMPEAV
-210 SGYANHLDT
+210 SGYANQLDT

-244 TFFFDNEGVLRYEM
+244 TFFFDKDGVLRYEM
-258 VLEGYHS
+258 VLEGFHS
-265 DRFLWDD
+265 DRFLYT
-272 DGSLITCVGSQK
+272 DGGLYTCVSSRK
-284 IARLNRF
+284 IALMSPL
-291 GQVTQ
+291 GQAVR
-296 VFDLGQYELHHDINW
+296 VYDLGQYELHHDINW
-311 GPEGTILALATDTE
+311 GPDGTILALVNDTE
-325 SETVEDQVL
+325 QDTVMDVVISL
-334 QIDLESGEVSHV
+334 DPATGEVSEV
-346 VDFTQVFQ
+346 VDF
-354 SYYEITRP
+354 SELMDGYYGEMTHPVPITGGSFW
-362 VQATD
+362 QA
-367 PFGLWSEGEWDW
+367 GEDDW
-379 LHLNSL
+379 LHLNSV
-385 QYDEGDNSIIVSSR
+385 QYMEKDDSILVSSR
-399 ETSTIIKCS
+399 ETSTIIKVSDIGGTPTLSAFIGDPAFWADTPYADLCYAMD
-408 LGEEPEILWMAG
+408 G
-420 NPDFWEGT
+420 DFV
-428 EFSQYSLAQEGEFQF
+428 A
-443 QYGQHDVELMPQEE
+443 QYGQHDVELVADDSLED
-457 ISALGFE
+457 
-464 PAAEGQLYLRVYDNN
+464 GQYLLRMYDNN
-479 YYAMSSR
+479 YWSLSTR
-486 DDFEVEVPDEVSTS
+486 DGYDPELADSVSTS
-500 STLEGDVNS
+500 LTSGDAS
-509 HVYYY
+509 YITFY
-514 LVDENAGTFTLM
+514 LVDDNAKTFSLVEQHAV
-526 DSFDLPYSSLVSNAQ
+526 PYSAIVSNAQ
-541 WMGETYVVNNGVH
+541 EIGGNFVVNSGVAH
-554 QCFEEYDQ
+554 QFGEYDSD
-562 EGTLIRQYKY
+562 GNLIRAFDYD
-572 QCTANGYRV
+572 CMMNGYRV
-581 MKDDFTGFWFLDEEE
+581 MKGDFVGYWFQETAE